1 VATQESS
8 VLLLPQERRR
18 YEAVVDGIL
27 ELVEARGLQS
37 GQPLPTERELANLFG
52 VSRNVLRQAF
62 GVLEERG
69 LLRTIRGSGRYLR
82 DAPDDERS
90 KPLTRASVE
99 IASLAD
105 LFEARAL
112 IEVQVA
118 GLACERRTAEQAET
132 LAVLAG
138 RLTTWEDNL
147 AFHCAIAAA
156 THNFVLE
163 RLVRQQADLA
173 GKLHQREHYNDHEE
187 LDRMRTEHQ
196 AIAAAIAGRDSALAQ
211 HLMQRHLHR
220 TRSVVFASRKLDG
233 DDNDQ
238 AQDANRSVTRSIGV
252 SDRQR

>member
-1 VATQESS
+1 MTAQGSS
-8 VLLLPQERRR
+8 ALLLPQERRR
-18 YEAVVDGIL
+18 YETVVDGIL

-37 GQPLPTERELANLFG
+37 GQSLPTERELASLFG

-69 LLRTIRGSGRYLR
+69 LLRTVRGSGRYLR
-82 DAPDDERS
+82 EAPDDERS

-132 LAVLAG
+132 VAVLAG

-147 AFHCAIAAA
+147 AFHCAVAAA

-163 RLVRQQADLA
+163 RLVRQQAELA
-173 GKLHQREHYNDHEE
+173 GKLHQREHYNNPEE
-187 LDRMRTEHQ
+187 LARMRTEHQ
-196 AIAAAIAGRDSALAQ
+196 AIAAAIAGRDSPLAQ

-220 TRSVVFASRKLDG
+220 TRSVVLASRQPAG
-233 DDNDQ
+233 DDNDPP
-238 AQDANRSVTRSIGV
+238 QDADRSATSSPGV
-252 SDRQR
+252 YR